1 MEIIYLVI
9 GLVVG
14 AAAGWLIAA
23 ARAKS
28 QSGAQ
33 ATELQRRADSAEAVV
48 VELRKQQEASAA
60 AVQGLQRDLDG
71 ERQAAV
77 RAQTQLAESQRNLQ
91 EQRALLDDAR
101 IRLTE
106 AFKAV
111 SSDALKTNNQM
122 FLDLARK
129 SFEAVLADARGDLG
143 KKQEAIDSLVRP
155 LAASLAQYEQHV
167 RTLEA
172 TRVQAYTSIEEHL
185 KSLAATHVQLQKETG
200 SLVTALRTPAIR
212 GRWGEVTLHRVVE
225 LAGMS
230 EHCDYAEQI
239 SVDTD
244 DGRLRPDM
252 VVHLPSHRDIVV
264 DSKCSLEAYLQA
276 VSAGTEAERA
286 AFLAGHAQQ
295 IRTHMQQLSGKE
307 YWKQFDKTPEFVVMF
322 IPGESFFAAALDCD
336 PSLLEDGMK
345 QRVVL
350 ATPTT
355 LVALLRA
362 VAYGWQQEQITE
374 NAQAMLQLGKE
385 LVERVKTFRAHLVNV
400 GVALVRTVRDYNN
413 AVGSLETRVLPTVRK
428 FQEMGV
434 GGDAL
439 PTAEPL
445 DVTPRSLSETEDR
458 EPKAEDRK
466 PESPSTPSE

>member
-1 MEIIYLVI
+1 MDFLYLLI
-9 GLVVG
+9 GLLVG

-23 ARAKS
+23 ARARS
-28 QSGAQ
+28 HVAGQ
-33 ATELQRRADSAEAVV
+33 AAEMERRAISAETVAA
-48 VELRKQQEASAA
+48 ELRKQQDASNAA
-60 AVQGLQRDLDG
+60 ALALQRDLDQQ
-71 ERQAAV
+71 RQAAV
-77 RAQTQLAESQRNLQ
+77 RAQTQLAEAQRGMD
-91 EQRALLDDAR
+91 EQKALLEDAR
-101 IRLTE
+101 TRLTD
-106 AFKAV
+106 AFKSL

-143 KKQEAIDSLVRP
+143 KKQEAIDALIRP
-155 LAASLAQYEQHV
+155 LAASLEKYELHV
-167 RTLEA
+167 RAMED
-172 TRVQAYTSIEEHL
+172 TRLKAYTSLEEHL
-185 KSLAATHVQLQKETG
+185 KALASTHQQLQKETG
-200 SLVTALRTPAIR
+200 SLVNALRTPNVR

-230 EHCDYAEQI
+230 EHCDYARQV

-244 DGRLRPDM
+244 NGRLQPDM
-252 VVHLPSHRDIVV
+252 VVHLPSNRDIVV

-276 VSAGTEAERA
+276 VSAVTEDGRG
-286 AFLAGHAQQ
+286 AFLRGHAQQ
-295 IRTHMQQLSGKE
+295 IRAHMQKLSGKE
-307 YWKQFDKTPEFVVMF
+307 YWKQFDKAPEFVVMF

-336 PSLLEDGMK
+336 PALLEDGMR

-385 LVERVKTFRAHLVNV
+385 LVERVKVFRVHLVNV
-400 GVALVRTVRDYNN
+400 GAALVKTVREYNN
-413 AVGSLETRVLPTVRK
+413 AVGSVEQRIMPTVRR

-439 PTAEPL
+439 PIVEPL
-445 DVTPRSLSETEDR
+445 DATARPL
-458 EPKAEDRK
+458 PA
-466 PESPSTPSE
+466 PEADERPAQG